1 MDALKVL
8 VLSDPTAPH
17 LKVLAKLPDSAS
29 LTVTKD
35 PEFALAKTPE
45 SDVIFNALFNADLL
59 RQVFPAA
66 SNTRW
71 IHSISAGVDHIL
83 FPELRASSIPL
94 TNGRGAFARS
104 LGEFV
109 IAGALY
115 FAKDFKRLLATQA
128 SGKWAQFDLE
138 ELHGRTISIV
148 GYGEIGRAIA
158 ARAKPFGMRVVA
170 IRRHPERSGSDPLVD
185 AVYAPD
191 RIVEVMR
198 ESDYVVAAAPN
209 TPGTRGLIG
218 AAEIAAMKPTGVIMN
233 VGRGQVID
241 EAALIDALTNRR
253 IRGAALD
260 VFNQEPLPEGHP
272 FYKLDNVL
280 MSFHCADHVDGWID
294 NAVDVFVRNFDHF
307 IKGEPLE
314 NVVDKEAGY

>member
-1 MDALKVL
+1 LKVL
-8 VLSDPTAPH
+8 S
-17 LKVLAKLPDSAS
+17 KLPD
-29 LTVTKD
+29 TVDVVVTRD
-35 PEFALAKTPE
+35 PEFALEKADGAE
-45 SDVIFNALFNADLL
+45 IIFNALFNAELL
-59 RQVFPAA
+59 RQIFPAVQGA
-66 SNTRW
+66 KW

-115 FAKDFKRLLATQA
+115 FAKDFRRLFATKA

-138 ELHGRTISIV
+138 ELHGKTIGIV

-158 ARAKPFGMRVVA
+158 ERAKPFGMRVIA
-170 IRRHPERSGSDPLVD
+170 IRRRPELSAQDPLLD
-185 AVYAPD
+185 AVYPPD
-191 RIVEVMR
+191 RVADLMR

-218 AAEIAAMKPTGVIMN
+218 EREIAAMKPTAVIMN

-241 EAALIDALTNRR
+241 EPALVKALTAGS
-253 IRGAALD
+253 IRGAVLD
-260 VFNQEPLPEGHP
+260 VFNQEPLAEGHP
-272 FYKLDNVL
+272 FYTLDNVL
-280 MSFHCADHVDGWID
+280 LSFHCADHVDGWID
-294 NAVDVFVRNFDHF
+294 NAVAIFVRNFDKF
-307 IKGEPLE
+307 VKGEPLE